1 MDIHYDN
8 NCNNVNNNEISAS
21 TWRGL
26 WTMNHDICNWHRTTI
41 DERNLSIRNGDV
53 SSYTL
58 NWTPILSLIDDWT
71 IKSAIEPIV
80 LYKVGTSV
88 SYHDVS
94 HHDVSF
100 MNSWDVSYHTN
111 STTTFVH
118 KDDLTSTIATSLL
131 FSSTLDRFIQSLM
144 VPSFVSG
151 PLFINLR
158 ISEVG
163 IHMMCLL
170 IQNEHRP
177 SHRYQSAIN
186 GKDSTNEMIYLYNG
200 LIHIMY
206 R

>member
-1 MDIHYDN
+1 MDIHHDN
-8 NCNNVNNNEISAS
+8 NCNNVNNNEIFAS
-21 TWRGL
+21 TCRGL

-41 DERNLSIRNGDV
+41 DERNLCIRNGDV

-100 MNSWDVSYHTN
+100 MNLWDVSYHTN

-151 PLFINLR
+151 PLFLNLM

-163 IHMMCLL
+163 IQTSSISSLPVGH
-170 IQNEHRP
+170 
-177 SHRYQSAIN
+177 QSSLKIY

-200 LIHIMY
+200 LISCTGKD